1 MKLRK
6 PIFKDLLR
14 ILLIKVNMKKIKR
27 ITMLFGSGWVDRSPH
42 NLLADWSQEQK
53 RKKHLQRNGWIIRTA
68 HENRNIYVETNVR
81 ISVQWPSRSNKFAGT
96 SMQMFSAPLYC
107 MHFCTQLNQGASVC
121 RLIFLNASIKTIKD
135 ITNTHTH
142 TLHSY
147 KNSPTTHFPLCLR
160 WLKKSSTKTKP
171 TLPTPVHLSPE

>member
-1 MKLRK
+1 MSGQKSSQFISRLVTGTEK
-6 PIFKDLLR
+6 KKTFTEKW
-14 ILLIKVNMKKIKR
+14 VNNKNS
-27 ITMLFGSGWVDRSPH
+27 T
-42 NLLADWSQEQK
+42 
-53 RKKHLQRNGWIIRTA
+53 
-68 HENRNIYVETNVR
+68 HENRNNYVETNVR
-81 ISVQWPSRSNKFAGT
+81 ISVQWPSRSNKYAGT

-121 RLIFLNASIKTIKD
+121 RLIFLNASIKTTKD
-135 ITNTHTH
+135 ITNTHA
-142 TLHSY
+142 LHSY